1 MDDLISRQAAID
13 AIRKHEIDLPVYA
26 PRETD
31 VFWDDAI
38 DCCISELEQ
47 LPSAEPEKETCKDCK
62 WEDSLG
68 YGECHHCKRRFE
80 DMWEE
85 KDNG

>member
-1 MDDLISRQAAID
+1 MDDLTRQAAID
-13 AIRKHEIDLPVYA
+13 HWRSIIDA
-26 PRETD
+26 TD
-31 VFWDDAI
+31 ESDRYNMGFVGGLEF
-38 DCCISELEQ
+38 CISDLSTM
-47 LPSAEPEKETCKDCK
+47 PSAEPEKETCKDCK